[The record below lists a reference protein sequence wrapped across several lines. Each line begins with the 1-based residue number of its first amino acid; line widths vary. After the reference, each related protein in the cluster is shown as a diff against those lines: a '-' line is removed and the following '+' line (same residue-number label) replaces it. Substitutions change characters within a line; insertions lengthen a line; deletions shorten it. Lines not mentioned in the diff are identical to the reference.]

1 MGRGKFKCDNC
12 NSIQESKLF
21 SGKHDKRA
29 NCPTCGVLCVN
40 CFTISLWKGTKC
52 TNCDEDVELE
62 YLRLGNWS
70 KT

>member
-12 NSIQESKLF
+12 NSIQEEKFFSSKN
-21 SGKHDKRA
+21 DKRA

-40 CFTISLWKGTKC
+40 CFTISWTGTKC
-52 TNCDEDVELE
+52 KNCDEDVKLE
-62 YLRLGNWS
+62 FLRGGNWS